1 MIFKIPQY
9 QAHEYWPSMRDYLDA
24 ALKKFDTDKK
34 YPLDYVLRDLIAGT
48 AQGWLIVQNDKPV
61 SATVTEI
68 QEYPLGKAVNIFLMG
83 GDSMQDWGD
92 ELHEAIVKYAREIGA
107 KWIETGSRRG
117 IGKLFYDR
125 LGYTRRYE
133 SYTYEVG
140 A

>member
-1 MIFKIPQY
+1 M
-9 QAHEYWPSMRDYLDA
+9 
-24 ALKKFDTDKK
+24 DKK
-34 YPLDYVLRDLIAGT
+34 YPLDYVLRDLVAGT

-133 SYTYEVG
+133 SYTYEVS